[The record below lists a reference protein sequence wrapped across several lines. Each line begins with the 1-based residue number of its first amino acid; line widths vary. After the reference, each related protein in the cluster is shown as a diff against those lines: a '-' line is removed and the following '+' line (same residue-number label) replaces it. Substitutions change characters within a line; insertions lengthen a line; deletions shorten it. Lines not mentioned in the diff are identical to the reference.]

1 MGLSASKRVENSLGN
16 SAQFDSACDSA
27 FSHCLSLTQHAFE
40 GVLPY
45 QLKTAS
51 DHIHTLLSDAGGKP
65 QPLIHKWVPT
75 PPDRTQVDSALRLVS
90 PDSDHDHDR
99 ALGLPHFKEWARRLY
114 TDAVL
119 SSASKALL
127 LRVPVGV
134 AGIVGIGAVTRPAPA
149 LLGTFVGA
157 YSLGVALSI
166 FLGLSA

>member
-1 MGLSASKRVENSLGN
+1 MGLSASKRVNYSLQNST
-16 SAQFDSACDSA
+16 QFDSACDSV
-27 FSHCLSLTQHAFE
+27 FSQSLSLTQHTFQ

-51 DHIHTLLSDAGGKP
+51 DQIHTILSDSHF
-65 QPLIHKWVPT
+65 PLIHKWLPS
-75 PPDRTQVDSALRLVS
+75 PPDRTQVDSALRHVS
-90 PDSDHDHDR
+90 PPDHHHENV
-99 ALGLPHFKEWARRLY
+99 LPLPLFKEWARYLY

-119 SSASKALL
+119 SSATKALL

-134 AGIVGIGAVTRPAPA
+134 AGIVGISAVAHPGPA

-166 FLGLSA
+166 FLETTDSW

>member
-1 MGLSASKRVENSLGN
+1 MGISASKRVNKSLHN
-16 SAQFDSACDSA
+16 TDQFDSACDSV
-27 FSHCLSLTQHAFE
+27 FSHCLSLTHHAFQ

-51 DHIHTLLSDAGGKP
+51 DQIHTILSDINNP
-65 QPLIHKWVPT
+65 HPLIHKWVPT

-90 PDSDHDHDR
+90 PPDHHHDD
-99 ALGLPHFKEWARRLY
+99 ALRLPLFKDWACQLY

-119 SSASKALL
+119 SSATKALL
-127 LRVPVGV
+127 LRVPIGV
-134 AGIVGIGAVTRPAPA
+134 AGIVGIGAVARPAPA